1 VRQPGNTPLPGARR
15 GALGRAV
22 RADGVDDR
30 SRGEVASAL
39 LVRLTQ
45 QELAR
50 RGLLPGAT
58 PAGGAAGGDRTGAP
72 RGAVFGPVF
81 GPTIGEA
88 TVPLAPKRT
97 LLAAVASGHGLVPL
111 LEVGRG
117 VDRLRA
123 ELPDDPVL
131 AALLQAADP
140 DDAVARWQRLERFL
154 HSRHRLEAADRGLGR
169 AGRGARTGVTG
180 GATGGAAER
189 LLRHA
194 GPAGAPPDPAE
205 DALVLGV
212 VAELCR
218 RAGAVGLAVTLVGPD
233 GREHPVLADGHFREL
248 PDDWPSA
255 PGATGLWRFT
265 WVATARAAPARATTI
280 ARAARTPPAEG
291 AAGAPPRKA
300 PAGSTPARS
309 ALPLTAQLTAVI
321 AADLCRPW
329 TLAEAARALG
339 AAGGPSLAPRTLQR
353 RLAAAGATFPG
364 VVRAAR
370 VAAAGRLLAEGR
382 LALGVV
388 GFACGFTDQPHFT
401 RQCRR
406 QVGMTPAQYR
416 RAFGPAR

>member
-1 VRQPGNTPLPGARR
+1 
-15 GALGRAV
+15 
-22 RADGVDDR
+22 
-30 SRGEVASAL
+30 L

-58 PAGGAAGGDRTGAP
+58 PAGGTARGDRTDAP
-72 RGAVFGPVF
+72 RGASVGRVFGPVF

-97 LLAAVASGHGLVPL
+97 LLAAVASRHGLVPL

-154 HSRHRLEAADRGLGR
+154 HSRHRLEAADGGPGR
-169 AGRGARTGVTG
+169 AGRGPRSGATG

-218 RAGAVGLAVTLVGPD
+218 RAGAVGLAVTLVAPD

-248 PDDWPSA
+248 PDDWPAA
-255 PGATGLWRFT
+255 PGATGLWRFA
-265 WVATARAAPARATTI
+265 WVATACAAPARAAPARATTI
-280 ARAARTPPAEG
+280 ARAASAPPADG
-291 AAGAPPRKA
+291 AAGAPPRGA
-300 PAGSTPARS
+300 PARS

-321 AADLCRPW
+321 AADLGRPW

-388 GFACGFTDQPHFT
+388 GFACGFADQPHFT